1 MEEQKEKAVG
11 LKYPATFNEMQDEG
25 FHMAPYPKNR
35 KLCTCGQVFYWW
47 ITKGGKWIPMSL
59 VEQSLWMPH
68 HATCKN
74 VQEYRQAVAKH
85 AKRTEKPKPKQEVLF

>member
-1 MEEQKEKAVG
+1 M
-11 LKYPATFNEMQDEG
+11 KYPATINELQAQG
-25 FHMAPYPKNR
+25 FQMAPYPKNQ
-35 KLCTCGQVFYWW
+35 KLCTCGEVFYWW

-74 VQEYRQAVAKH
+74 VHDYRTADRKLK
-85 AKRTEKPKPKQEVLF
+85 KRTEKPKAKQLTFL